1 MNSHCHFFVIF
12 EKNEIM
18 DRRNFLK
25 AGLASAAGIA
35 AAPEIIADE
44 MRAGVVVPIV
54 AASDGRAGSVSTD
67 VEKHLPVEGYVREPS
82 HRVPVVA
89 SVDVVVA
96 GGGAAGVAAAVCA
109 ARHGASVMLIERMNY
124 LGGLWTGGLVLPVL
138 ATHGLGKTKAW
149 DKATGGFCTEICDE
163 LLAKGWAV
171 NPMNPTVDPEATKY
185 LMDKMIFEAGVKIVY
200 NATVAGAVMS
210 GNRVDAV
217 LVDCNTGRIAI
228 RCKTAVDASGDG
240 ILFHYTGDPYEARRY
255 HMTTLA
261 RVYGI
266 TEAKAPVPGMR
277 TDGAGSREVIDGL
290 DVMLVSATQQ
300 KHRMELWERTQK
312 RRQDTGKE
320 DIHLMEIA
328 PTTGLRVTRV
338 LDSIHNVTL
347 EESMEWTA
355 FDDVIGMSGVCD
367 PFEYKG
373 RHIAHKDRPIWQ
385 IPYRSLVPRETRNL
399 LVCGRCFG
407 YDQGITWDAREIS
420 TCMVTGQAA
429 GVAAAMASASRC
441 AAKEVDVKALQ
452 KKLRADGVRLDF

>member
-1 MNSHCHFFVIF
+1 
-12 EKNEIM
+12 M
-18 DRRNFLK
+18 DRRKFLK
-25 AGLASAAGIA
+25 AGLAGAAGVASAPAMIA
-35 AAPEIIADE
+35 QE

-54 AASDGRAGSVSTD
+54 AATDGRAGSVSTD
-67 VEKHLPVEGYVREPS
+67 VEKHLDVEGYVREPS
-82 HRVPVVA
+82 HRIPVVA

-109 ARHGASVMLIERMNY
+109 ARQGASVMLIERMNY

-138 ATHGLGKTKAW
+138 ATHGLGKTKDW

-163 LLAKGWAV
+163 LLSKGWAV
-171 NPMNPTVDPEATKY
+171 NPMDPTVDPEATKY
-185 LMDKMIFEAGVKIVY
+185 LMDKIIFEAGVKIVY

-210 GNRVDAV
+210 GSRLDAV

-228 RCKTAVDASGDG
+228 KCKTAVDASGDG
-240 ILFHYTGDPYEARRY
+240 VLFHYCGDPYEARKY

-261 RVYGI
+261 RVYGL
-266 TEAKAPVPGMR
+266 TDAKKPVPGMR

-300 KHRMELWERTQK
+300 KHRMELWERMEK
-312 RRQDTGKE
+312 RKTEPGKE
-320 DIHLMEIA
+320 GAHLMEIA

-373 RHIAHKDRPIWQ
+373 RHISRKERPIWQ
-385 IPYRSLVPRETRNL
+385 IPYRSLIPKDTRNL

-407 YDQGITWDAREIS
+407 YDQGLTWDAREIS

-429 GVAAAMASASRC
+429 GVAAAMASMSRC
-441 AAKEVDVKALQ
+441 AAKDVDVSVLQ
-452 KKLRADGVRLDF
+452 KKLKSDGVRLDF